1 MACFSRK
8 ILFTSLSEDSLGID
22 FDLHFSS
29 LFWRE
34 KNFLTTGGMDNKL
47 KYTAPRNIPEITAEK
62 IIPRGKRLNFLKMRR
77 IKDVI
82 KNTKENKI

>member
-1 MACFSRK
+1 
-8 ILFTSLSEDSLGID
+8 
-22 FDLHFSS
+22 
-29 LFWRE
+29 
-34 KNFLTTGGMDNKL
+34 MDNKL